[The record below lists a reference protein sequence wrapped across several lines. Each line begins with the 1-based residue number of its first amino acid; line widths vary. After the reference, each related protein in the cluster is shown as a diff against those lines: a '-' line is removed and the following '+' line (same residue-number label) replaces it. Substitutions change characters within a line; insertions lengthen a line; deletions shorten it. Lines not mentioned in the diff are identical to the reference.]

1 MKSLFI
7 FRRDFRIIDNTAL
20 NYCYKNSDK
29 IIAIFIFTPEQVT
42 KKNTYK
48 SNNAIQFMIESL
60 KNINVTINYCYGD
73 YLKVI
78 HYFANKYK
86 INNVYTNTDYTPYA
100 IKRDKKINKLC
111 KKLNVKFCLYHDITL
126 YVPKT
131 IVNQQNKIYQ
141 KFTPFYRLLLSK
153 SPKKINKQKIKN
165 IKFRKVN
172 NKYIVKNI
180 YKFYKKN
187 SKINVN
193 GGRNNAL
200 IILKKLNDF
209 KKYGKNRDILN
220 YETTHLSG
228 YLKFGC
234 ISIREVYYYFIQKLG
249 KSHDLV
255 KQLIWREF
263 YYHLGYGFI
272 NRFGISLKPDYDK
285 IKWINNNTLLSKWQ
299 QGKTGFPIIDACM
312 TEINT
317 TGYMHN
323 RGRLIVASFL
333 IKNLHNDWRRGEK
346 YFAQQLLDYDV
357 LVNQGNWQWV
367 AGTGA
372 DSQPYFRIFNPWT
385 QSKKFDKNCE
395 YIKYWLPNLKEV
407 NNKHIH
413 EWDKYYNLYDL
424 NKIKYI
430 KPVIDYKKSREI
442 ALKMYKD
449 GLK

>member
-7 FRRDFRIIDNTAL
+7 FRRDFRIVDNTAL

-60 KNINVTINYCYGD
+60 KNINVTVNYCYGD

-78 HYFANKYK
+78 HFFVKKYN
-86 INNVYTNTDYTPYA
+86 INNIYTNTDYTPYA
-100 IKRDKKINKLC
+100 IKRDQLINKLC
-111 KKLNVKFCLYHDITL
+111 AKLNIKFCLYHDITL

-131 IVNQQNKIYQ
+131 IVNQQKNIYQ
-141 KFTPFYRLLLSK
+141 KFTPFYKLLLSK
-153 SPKKINKQKIKN
+153 NPKKINKQKIKN
-165 IKFRKVN
+165 TKFRKVN

-180 YKFYKKN
+180 DKFYKKN
-187 SKINVN
+187 SKINVT
-193 GGRNNAL
+193 GGRKTAL
-200 IILKKLNDF
+200 LILKKIKDF
-209 KKYGKNRDILN
+209 KTYGKNRDILQ

-234 ISIREVYYYFIQKLG
+234 VSIREVYYYFVQKLG
-249 KSHDLV
+249 KSNDLV

-272 NRFGISLKPDYDK
+272 NRFGLSLKPKYDE
-285 IKWINNNTLLSKWQ
+285 IKWINNKTLLTKWQ

-312 TEINT
+312 TELNT

-333 IKNLHNDWRRGEK
+333 IKNLHNDWRHGEK
-346 YFAQQLLDYDV
+346 YFAQKLLDYDV

-395 YIKYWLPNLKEV
+395 YIKYWVPNLKEV
-407 NNKHIH
+407 ENKHIH

-430 KPVIDYKKSREI
+430 KPFIDYKKSRVV
-442 ALKMYKD
+442 ALDMYKE
-449 GLK
+449 GLN